1 MTSRLCTALARDSSW
16 VSLSSLRNT
25 AWTSLSPSSLFA
37 NFSAASQANNAPRKD
52 GLTEPSLFHPFR
64 REREDAQKF
73 GHYFNKYFRHCRNE
87 FNLGPSI
94 RGEAHEKVVNTFKY
108 FDEGVIT
115 ISHTLGRLVD
125 PDIIMGFLDIAR

>member
-1 MTSRLCTALARDSSW
+1 MTSKLCAAVARDSSW

-25 AWTSLSPSSLFA
+25 NWTSLSPSSFFA
-37 NFSAASQANNAPRKD
+37 NFSAANQANSVSRKNR
-52 GLTEPSLFHPFR
+52 LTETSFFHPFCC
-64 REREDAQKF
+64 EREDAQKF
-73 GHYFNKYFRHCRNE
+73 DHYFNNYFGHCRNE